1 MLLQLFTS
9 FLFLFRM
16 EVKEDKPVRRTS
28 KEVTLGE
35 DTKMCINVFLALL
48 ETATIQDQAGSQAYM
63 NTAIDLIKQAKEG
76 LQ

>member
-1 MLLQLFTS
+1 
-9 FLFLFRM
+9 M
-16 EVKEDKPVRRTS
+16 EQQDKSKPKTGRTAEDI
-28 KEVTLGE
+28 TLGE